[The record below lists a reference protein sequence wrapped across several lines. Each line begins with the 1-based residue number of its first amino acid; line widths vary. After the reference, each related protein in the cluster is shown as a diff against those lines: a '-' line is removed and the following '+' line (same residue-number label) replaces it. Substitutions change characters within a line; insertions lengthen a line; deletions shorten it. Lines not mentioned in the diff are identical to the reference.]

1 MMTEDLFRK
10 LEILTYENMFGNN
23 RSAFVRHLIE
33 QAWLK
38 REAKQQSQH
47 PEIIGVEDME
57 FVDWK
62 FTCKVCGQ
70 KTARMVYP
78 PEGILRWS
86 NNKVFCPICGVWT
99 KPLDHELERHINE
112 TTPFSLDHFRGT
124 K

>member
-1 MMTEDLFRK
+1 MEYHRLYQMMDYQARCEAEMDFERTGWCKCECWM
-10 LEILTYENMFGNN
+10 YE
-23 RSAFVRHLIE
+23 RD
-33 QAWLK
+33 
-38 REAKQQSQH
+38 
-47 PEIIGVEDME
+47 EDME